1 MDLSFEK
8 NPPTAEQLVDMYSKK
23 TSALLVAAACL
34 GCIAAGECD
43 DATLQ
48 KAEEYAYNVG
58 VAFQIIDDI
67 LDCTADQKLLGKPV
81 GSDEN
86 NQKTTFVTIYG
97 LEKAKKIAATY
108 TDRALKALRYFDGD
122 KTNLCQLTEYLLK
135 RNY

>member
-81 GSDEN
+81 GSDEK
-86 NQKTTFVTIYG
+86 NQKPPLLQFMG
-97 LEKAKKIAATY
+97 
-108 TDRALKALRYFDGD
+108 
-122 KTNLCQLTEYLLK
+122 LK
-135 RNY
+135 RQKKLPQRIQTVL